1 VREVKG
7 LLLLTEKRRRLGG
20 REGEERKKRNQDGE
34 RRRGHDGEIQVL
46 IVTRLEIQREKERE
60 RSLFC
65 FCLNGFGLVWFVG
78 YGSGGGHCGM
88 GIEWVVGESWDA
100 RKE

>member
-1 VREVKG
+1 M
-7 LLLLTEKRRRLGG
+7 
-20 REGEERKKRNQDGE
+20 
-34 RRRGHDGEIQVL
+34 
-46 IVTRLEIQREKERE
+46 
-60 RSLFC
+60 
-65 FCLNGFGLVWFVG
+65 GLVWFVG